1 MIFGVVL
8 GGYMAEKV
16 RQGEEYYATLL
27 DKLVMD
33 KMRRNNGVL
42 EEKFRSMLGSR
53 YSKYFPEA
61 E

>member
-1 MIFGVVL
+1 
-8 GGYMAEKV
+8 MAEKV